1 MLRASLTTIRP
12 RTVPSQVQI
21 EIMEEEEAKNLIQEG
36 MITDH
41 PQVLPNPDDNKE

>member
-1 MLRASLTTIRP
+1 MLRASLTIIRP

-21 EIMEEEEAKNLIQEG
+21 EIMEEAKNLIQEG

-41 PQVLPNPDDNKE
+41 PQVLPNNPDDNKE

>member
-21 EIMEEEEAKNLIQEG
+21 EIMEEAKNLIQEG
-36 MITDH
+36 IITDH